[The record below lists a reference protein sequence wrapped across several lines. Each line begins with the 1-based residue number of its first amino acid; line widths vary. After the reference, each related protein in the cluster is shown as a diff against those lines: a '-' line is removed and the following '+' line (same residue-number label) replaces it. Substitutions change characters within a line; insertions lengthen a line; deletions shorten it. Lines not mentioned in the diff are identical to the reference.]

1 MICAPRAFTAI
12 ARPHV
17 RWCVGVSVSVCVCM
31 CVDLATCDWEKILQC
46 FTLISVV
53 QIYTSMLH
61 NHFSCLDLYHL
72 INGSTSHH
80 TQQAT
85 GGGWD
90 FIVGCPLGHYC
101 PYGSGAPIPCPAN
114 FYSKKSNVAKESDCL
129 PCSFPMTSGEVCVT
143 DVLCVCVC
151 DIVTQEGRV

>member
-17 RWCVGVSVSVCVCM
+17 RWYFCVSLSVCVCM

-46 FTLISVV
+46 FTLIS
-53 QIYTSMLH
+53 
-61 NHFSCLDLYHL
+61 SCSELYFNASHSFQLSDFDHL

-129 PCSFPMTSGEVCVT
+129 PCAFPMTSGEVCVT
-143 DVLCVCVC
+143 DVLCLCV
-151 DIVTQEGRV
+151 